1 MIGEKVGLA
10 RCSSKQV
17 SESAGEVAR
26 HAAVQVNWGGSGVRV
41 KGQALLLLRVPSLEF
56 ASVQEAAVYLRWKA
70 QHEIWVGGEREFR
83 SRQEQFEE
91 NSKGRTAKKT
101 TYISKGVLVT

>member
-17 SESAGEVAR
+17 SECAGEVAR

-70 QHEIWVGGEREFR
+70 QCEIWVGGVE
-83 SRQEQFEE
+83 SFEVGKS
-91 NSKGRTAKKT
+91 NLRRTARVALPRRQLT
-101 TYISKGVLVT
+101 